1 MRVGS
6 IVCRGSSRIGGRI
19 SDSIMVQQIA
29 LLGAIATLVC
39 ALFSFCVSWKEH
51 KIAASFSFFTLVVAG
66 VFIFRSQATSNMSAP
81 PRAGEGPG
89 RLIIPTVSST
99 VGTNTSLGVAS
110 DGSSSPAARS
120 SESHPSGLHN
130 SFGPA
135 STASSEEL
143 QTPPTTQ
150 PARFH
155 SVVKVDATT
164 GRLLRVLVA
173 YPQGPSEA
181 PRPIS
186 AYIDPEGKLHIATQ

>member
-29 LLGAIATLVC
+29 LLSAIAALVR

-51 KIAASFSFFTLVVAG
+51 NVAASFSFFTLVIAG
-66 VFIFRSQATSNMSAP
+66 VFIFQPQSSSNMSPP
-81 PRAGEGPG
+81 PRAGEGRG
-89 RLIIPTVSST
+89 ESIIPSVTGM
-99 VGTNTSLGVAS
+99 VGTNPSLGVAS

-130 SFGPA
+130 SFCPA

-164 GRLLRVLVA
+164 GRLLRALVA